1 MKKKLSKIAALFLA
15 VVMVITG
22 LAVVP
27 RDTVNAAGNPSFTV
41 KTNTTQM
48 KPGDTVHVQLW
59 ANAGAGVMQVVGGFD
74 FDTSVYTYV
83 SKSLSV
89 NSELG
94 LAAMNNGGQF
104 IVNQEDVYT
113 AGGFSVLL
121 DLMGEPITGD
131 VMLFEFDV
139 TVNENASGSGLMTFN
154 CEGCQTGTS
163 DDDRQDVAPENVPTT
178 TTDGNGNAISG
189 GNIPV
194 YIVLNAIA
202 IDQKDFTMAKGDTEN
217 LTVTGSPAAAM
228 EGKTVKWSSSNT
240 DAVKVDQSGKV
251 EAVGIGT
258 ATITATVGEK
268 SDFVKITV
276 NAPLKDIK
284 LNKTETTLKKGT
296 SETLTVTY
304 DPEDTTDSKTVIW
317 TSSDT
322 SVASV
327 DKNGKV
333 TALKDGKATITA
345 TVGKHTATCTVTV
358 QEVKLTG
365 IELDKNAVTV
375 NKGESTDA
383 LKVTYTP
390 ANTTDDKTVTWSSS
404 NEKVATVKDGVITG
418 VGAGEATITAKVG
431 KFEETCKVNVIS
443 KLQSIQITAD
453 KDTSKLEKDD
463 KVNLTVGYTPADTT
477 DSKVVTWK
485 SENEDVA
492 TVDEK
497 GVVTAVGG
505 GVTKIVATSA
515 ADSSIKA
522 EIEIKVLI
530 HTEAIKLDTEE
541 IELLKGY
548 TSDPIAVTFIPANT
562 DDSKAV
568 TWTSDNESVATVDAE
583 GRVTGLKEGNATI
596 TATTVV
602 GGHTDSIKVT
612 VKEIHVEDATLSAE
626 LNPSELYVGQQHAV
640 KVTLDPENTTDDVYY
655 IYKSSDEEVAAVST
669 GGVVSALKA
678 GKAEITVTV
687 IAGEFVKELTY
698 EVEVKEIPLESIA
711 FKQEVT
717 PLEEGKTAQLEIL
730 FNPENT
736 TVDKTVEWSSSN
748 TDVATISETGLVTA
762 VKKGTTT
769 ITAKAGGKEISY
781 ELTVTE
787 KKAAGTTTTT
797 PSGSS
802 KDQNKDGKDN
812 KSDNGGAVQ
821 TGDTSN
827 IFGVMLAMLISFA
840 VAAGVTVF
848 RSRGKRMHK

>member
-1 MKKKLSKIAALFLA
+1 MKKKLSKIAALLLA
-15 VVMVITG
+15 AVMVITG

-27 RDTVNAAGNPSFTV
+27 RNTVNAAGNPSFTV

-59 ANAGAGVMQVVGGFD
+59 ANAGTGVMQVVGGFD

-113 AGGFSVLL
+113 SGGFSVLL

-194 YIVLNAIA
+194 YIALDSIA
-202 IDQKDFTMAKGDTEN
+202 IDHDDFTMAKGDTEN
-217 LTVTGSPAAAM
+217 LTVKGSPEVAM
-228 EGKTVKWSSSNT
+228 EGKTVKWSSDKTNI
-240 DAVKVDQSGKV
+240 VKVDQNGKV

-258 ATITATVGEK
+258 ATITATVGDK
-268 SDFVKITV
+268 SDSVKITV
-276 NAPLKDIK
+276 NAPLKGIK
-284 LNKTETTLKKGT
+284 LNKTEVTLKKGT
-296 SETLTVTY
+296 SETLTVIY
-304 DPEDTTDSKTVIW
+304 DPDDTTDSKTVTW
-317 TSSDT
+317 TSSDA

-327 DKNGKV
+327 DNGKV

-365 IELDKNAVTV
+365 IKLDKNAVTV

-383 LKVTYTP
+383 LKVIYDP
-390 ANTTDDKTVTWSSS
+390 ENTTDDKTVTWSSS

-418 VGAGEATITAKVG
+418 VGAGEAKITAKVG
-431 KFEETCKVNVIS
+431 KFEATCDVKVIS
-443 KLQSIQITAD
+443 KLQSIQLTAN
-453 KDTSKLEKDD
+453 KDTSKLEKGD

-477 DSKVVTWK
+477 DSKDITWK

-492 TVDEK
+492 TVDED
-497 GVVTAVGG
+497 GVVTAVDG

-530 HTEAIKLDTEE
+530 HTEEIKLDTEE
-541 IELLKGY
+541 LELLKGH
-548 TSDPIAVTFIPANT
+548 TSDPITVSFYPVET
-562 DDSKAV
+562 DDSKEV
-568 TWTSDNESVATVDAE
+568 TWTSSDESVATVDAE

-602 GGHTDSIKVT
+602 GAHTDSFKVT
-612 VKEIHVEDATLSAE
+612 VKEIHVEDATLSGE
-626 LNPSELYVGQQHAV
+626 LNPPEIYVGQQHAV

-655 IYKSSDEEVAAVST
+655 IYESSDKEIATVST
-669 GGVVSALKA
+669 DGVVSALKA
-678 GKAEITVTV
+678 GKAEIAVTV
-687 IAGEFVKELTY
+687 IAGEFVKKLTY

-787 KKAAGTTTTT
+787 KKATGTTTT
-797 PSGSS
+797 PSGSN

-812 KSDNGGAVQ
+812 KTDNGGAVQ